1 MIKDKNYY
9 KEKAERII
17 TYAYLLSKK
26 FNNKKTEEQHIIEGL
41 KDAYKEWQMNEKY
54 FEWVTDP
61 DLIDYAI
68 YEIKASRIKYSYFL
82 KKAKEMTNK

>member
-17 TYAYLLSKK
+17 TCAHLLSKK
-26 FNNKKTEEQHIIEGL
+26 FKSQKTEQQHILDGL
-41 KDAYKEWQMNEKY
+41 KNAYREWRMNEEY

-68 YEIKASRIKYSYFL
+68 YEIKASKIKYSYFL
-82 KKAKEMTNK
+82 KKAKEMANK